1 MKLIS
6 IVLLAFASFTALAD
20 DSETLADSDGTL
32 DRIEA
37 FCKQE
42 YKREPSLIHACM
54 NNQMGSLRDIES
66 YQMRKWPDIAEDHPV
81 TRLLKDSAKRAAV
94 VVDGKPWVN
103 WSLAKLYFKRSM
115 QTWLEA
121 EGKSDPDLDYGL

>member
-1 MKLIS
+1 MKYLRILFFIFVS
-6 IVLLAFASFTALAD
+6 YSAFAG
-20 DSETLADSDGTL
+20 DSDTLADSKGTL
-32 DRIEA
+32 DRVEA

-42 YKREPSLIHACM
+42 YKREPSLILTCM
-54 NNQMGSLRDIES
+54 NTQMGALRDIES
-66 YQMRKWPDIAEDHPV
+66 YQMRKWSGIGEDHPV
-81 TRLLKDSAKRAAV
+81 TRLLKESAKRAAV